1 MTTENKG
8 VQLTEIKAEIGFTF
22 NANGKKYI
30 VEDKLSIARAIEA
43 SKIELE
49 LFDLSVGSIKSGLIN
64 AYNDLNGTNPD
75 KTVKFA
81 DAAIKIH
88 NLVNRFDKGFK
99 LEENPILR
107 YASLFINQEGED
119 RRTISNDVINE
130 KIKDWLEEGIES
142 SGFFL
147 LVLSV
152 LPSAKKELAKLTESI
167 SQRAGNEAE
176 TDPQGP
182 NT

>member
-8 VQLTEIKAEIGFTF
+8 LKLKEIKPEIGFRF
-22 NANGKKYI
+22 EANGKTYI

-43 SKIELE
+43 SKLELE
-49 LFDLSVGSIKSGLIN
+49 LFDLSVGSIKSGLVN
-64 AYNDLNGTNPD
+64 AYNDLNGTNPE

-99 LEENPILR
+99 LEENPMLK
-107 YASLFINQEGED
+107 YAALFINAEFED
-119 RRTISNDVINE
+119 RRTIAPDVINT

-142 SGFFL
+142 AGFFL
-147 LVLSV
+147 LTLSV
-152 LPSAKKELAKLTESI
+152 LPSAKQEFAKLMGNISPKAGSEPRPNPESP
-167 SQRAGNEAE
+167 S
-176 TDPQGP
+176 T
-182 NT
+182 

>member
-8 VQLTEIKAEIGFTF
+8 LKLKQIKAEIGFTF
-22 NANGKKYI
+22 EANGKKYI

-64 AYNDLNGTNPD
+64 AYNDLNGTNPE

-119 RRTISNDVINE
+119 RRTITQDMIRG
-130 KIKDWLEEGIES
+130 KIQDWLEEGIES

-152 LPSAKKELAKLTESI
+152 LPSAKKEFAKLTESI
-167 SQRAGNEAE
+167 YQKAGSE
-176 TDPQGP
+176 TESNQQSP

>member
-1 MTTENKG
+1 MTTEKKG
-8 VQLTEIKAEIGFTF
+8 TQLTQIKAEIGFTF

-152 LPSAKKELAKLTESI
+152 LPSAKKEFAKLTESI
-167 SQRAGNEAE
+167 YPKVGSEAE
-176 TDPQGP
+176 P
-182 NT
+182 NQQSPST